1 MNDLIADRWILD
13 RPNSYIGRSVPRP
26 NAPRLAEGRGTFV
39 DDIDL
44 GKRTGHAAFVRSPHA
59 HARMRSIDTEA
70 AQDAPGVIAVVTGRE
85 LAEIHDPW
93 VGVLTHLEGLKSAPQ
108 YALPLETATWQGE
121 AVVAV
126 VAESRAK
133 AEDAAELVAIDW
145 EVLPAVTD
153 AATALDSGT
162 PVIHESLG
170 DNLAWRR
177 NANFGDVEAAYAEAD
192 HVIEETYV
200 FGRHTGVCVE
210 PRAILADWNP
220 AEEQLTVWHNTQCPH
235 MIQNILATHYR
246 LEEHRVRVVAR
257 DVGGSFGIKVHTYAD
272 EIATAGLSILLRRPV
287 KFVADRMES
296 FVSDIHA
303 RDHTVKGRIA
313 VRNDGTVLAFE
324 IDALTGIG
332 PYSMY
337 PRTSGIEANQI
348 VNLMGGPYAFDH
360 YRAQATVVFQ
370 NKNMMCQYRA
380 VGHPIKCAVTE
391 GLVDAAA
398 RATGLDPAEIRRR
411 NLRADDSYPCR
422 SAQGLPFENLSHQES
437 LAKLLDAMDYEGLKA
452 ERDALRGEGVYRG
465 IGLASFIEV
474 TNPSAMF
481 YGVGGARISAQDGAT
496 MRLDAKGN
504 VFVATGAT
512 EQGQGM
518 EAVISQVAATAV
530 GVPPGRLRIVTGDTD
545 HTPYGGGTWASRA
558 AGIGGEAV
566 AQAGRALRHQILR
579 AAATMLQED
588 AAKLDIRNAV
598 VVDAESGAERIGLD
612 EIGRICYYRPDTLPD
627 GFQSE
632 LVATRHYVPRKYP
645 FAFTNGVQALVPR
658 GRCRDWLD
666 HPHRPLV
673 HRGLRDGHQ
682 PAPRGR
688 ADPGRHRAGSRGRP
702 LGAVHLRPRRADA
715 ERQHGGLPRA
725 DGRRAPG
732 HAVRPRGVS
741 DRRVRPRGQ
750 GGGRGRHLRGAG
762 RSHER
767 AQRCARPARR
777 TAAHGHA
784 VHPTEGAA
792 RPRPDL
798 GVCAAGRFVK
808 REVGIRCQITDRMES
823 VRVSNPWNRHNS
835 RQFGGS
841 SGEFFHENFLRR
853 RLLAR
858 KSHQLLGSRTRIYS
872 L

>member
-1 MNDLIADRWILD
+1 MTDLIADRWLLD

-26 NAPRLAEGRGTFV
+26 NAPRLAQGRGAFV
-39 DDIDL
+39 DDIER
-44 GKRTGHAAFVRSPHA
+44 KRTGHVAFVRSPHA
-59 HARMRSIDTEA
+59 HARIRSIGVDA
-70 AQDAPGVIAVVTGRE
+70 AKAAPGVVAVVTGRE

-108 YALPLETATWQGE
+108 YALPLDTATWQGE
-121 AVVAV
+121 AVAAV
-126 VAESRAK
+126 VAESRAN
-133 AEDAAELVAIDW
+133 AEDGAELVEIDW

-153 AATALDSGT
+153 AQTALDPNT

-177 NANFGDVEAAYAEAD
+177 NVNFGDVDAACAEAD
-192 HVIEETYV
+192 HVIEETFV
-200 FGRHTGVCVE
+200 FGRHTGVCLE
-210 PRAILADWNP
+210 PRAILADWN
-220 AEEQLTVWHNTQCPH
+220 AGEEQLTVWHNTQCPH
-235 MIQNILATHYR
+235 MVQNILATHYR
-246 LEEHRVRVVAR
+246 LDEHRVRVIAG

-272 EIATAGLSILLRRPV
+272 EMATVGLSILLKRPV

-303 RDHTVKGRIA
+303 RDHRLTARIA
-313 VRNDGTVLAFE
+313 VRNDGAILAFE
-324 IDALTGIG
+324 IDDLTGIG

-348 VNLMGGPYAFDH
+348 VNLMGGPYVFDH

-391 GLVDAAA
+391 GLVDSAA
-398 RATGLDPAEIRRR
+398 RAVGMDPVDFRRR

-437 LAKLLDAMDYEGLKA
+437 LAKLVEAMNYDALKA
-452 ERDALRGEGVYRG
+452 ERDALREKGVHRG
-465 IGLASFIEV
+465 IGFASFIEV

-496 MRLDAKGN
+496 LRLDAKGN

-530 GVPPGRLRIVTGDTD
+530 GVSPDRLKIITGDTE

-566 AQAGRALRHQILR
+566 AQAGRALRLQILD
-579 AAATMLQED
+579 AAAAMLQEE
-588 AAKLDIRNAV
+588 AERLDIRDGV
-598 VVDAESGAERIGLD
+598 VVDAETGAERIGLD

-645 FAFTNGVQALVPR
+645 FAFTNGAQASYLEVDVETGFITLLDHWCIEDCGTVINPLLVDEQIRGGIVQGIGGALWEQCVYDDQGQMRNANMADYLVPMAAELPDMD
-658 GRCRDWLD
+658 C
-666 HPHRPLV
+666 
-673 HRGLRDGHQ
+673 GHVVS
-682 PAPRGR
+682 PTAES
-688 ADPGRHRAGSRGRP
+688 D
-702 LGAVHLRPRRADA
+702 LGAK
-715 ERQHGGLPRA
+715 
-725 DGRRAPG
+725 
-732 HAVRPRGVS
+732 
-741 DRRVRPRGQ
+741 
-750 GGGRGRHLRGAG
+750 GAG
-762 RSHER
+762 EAGTCGAPAAVMNALNDALAPFGAKLTDMPFTPQKVLR
-767 AQRCARPARR
+767 A
-777 TAAHGHA
+777 
-784 VHPTEGAA
+784 
-792 RPRPDL
+792 L
-798 GVCAAGRFVK
+798 G
-808 REVGIRCQITDRMES
+808 
-823 VRVSNPWNRHNS
+823 
-835 RQFGGS
+835 
-841 SGEFFHENFLRR
+841 
-853 RLLAR
+853 
-858 KSHQLLGSRTRIYS
+858 RI
-872 L
+872 

>member
-1 MNDLIADRWILD
+1 MTDLIADRWLLD

-26 NAPRLAEGRGTFV
+26 NAPRLTEGRGAFV
-39 DDIDL
+39 DDIET
-44 GKRTGHAAFVRSPHA
+44 GGRAGHAAFVRSPHA
-59 HARMRSIDTEA
+59 HARIGSIDAEA
-70 AQDAPGVIAVVTGRE
+70 ARAAPGVIAVVGGRE

-93 VGVLTHLEGLKSAPQ
+93 VGVLSHLKGLKSAPQ
-108 YALPLETATWQGE
+108 YALPLDTATWQGE

-133 AEDAAELVAIDW
+133 AEDAAELVKIDW

-153 AATALDSGT
+153 AETALDPAT
-162 PVIHESLG
+162 TVIHESLG

-177 NANFGDVEAAYAEAD
+177 NADFGDIEAAYAEAD
-192 HVIEETYV
+192 HIVEETYV
-200 FGRHTGVCVE
+200 FARHTGVCVE

-220 AEEQLTVWHNTQCPH
+220 GEGQLTVWHNNQCPH
-235 MIQNILATHYR
+235 MVQNILATHFH
-246 LEEHRVRVVAR
+246 LDEHRVRVIAR

-272 EIATAGLSILLRRPV
+272 EIATVGLSILLKRPV
-287 KFVADRMES
+287 KFVADRLES
-296 FVSDIHA
+296 FLSDIHA
-303 RDHTVKGRIA
+303 RDQRVLGKVA
-313 VRNDGTVLAFE
+313 VRDDGTILSFE
-324 IDALTGIG
+324 IDALSGIG

-380 VGHPIKCAVTE
+380 VGHPVKCAVTE

-411 NLRADDSYPCR
+411 NLRADDSYPCK

-437 LAKLLDAMDYEGLKA
+437 LAKLLDAMDYDALKE
-452 ERDALRGEGVYRG
+452 ERDALRAEGVYRG

-530 GVPPGRLRIVTGDTD
+530 GVPPERLKIVTGDTE

-566 AQAGRALRHQILR
+566 AQAGRALRQQILR
-579 AAATMLQED
+579 AAAVMLQEE
-588 AAKLDIRNAV
+588 AENLDIQGGV
-598 VVDAESGAERIGLD
+598 VVDKATGAERIGLD
-612 EIGRICYYRPDTLPD
+612 EVGRVCYYRPDTLPD

-632 LVATRHYVPRKYP
+632 LVATRHYVPRQYP
-645 FAFTNGVQALVPR
+645 FAFTNGAQASYLEVDVETGFISLLDHWCIEDCGTVINPQLVDEQIRGGIVQGLGAALWEQCVYDSDGQMLNATMADYLVPMAAELPDM
-658 GRCRDWLD
+658 RC
-666 HPHRPLV
+666 
-673 HRGLRDGHQ
+673 GHVVS
-682 PAPRGR
+682 PTFES
-688 ADPGRHRAGSRGRP
+688 D
-702 LGAVHLRPRRADA
+702 LGAKGVGEAGTCGAPAAVMNALNDA
-715 ERQHGGLPRA
+715 L
-725 DGRRAPG
+725 APF
-732 HAVRPRGVS
+732 
-741 DRRVRPRGQ
+741 
-750 GGGRGRHLRGAG
+750 
-762 RSHER
+762 
-767 AQRCARPARR
+767 
-777 TAAHGHA
+777 
-784 VHPTEGAA
+784 AA
-792 RPRPDL
+792 RLTDMPFTPQKVLRAL
-798 GVCAAGRFVK
+798 GK
-808 REVGIRCQITDRMES
+808 I
-823 VRVSNPWNRHNS
+823 
-835 RQFGGS
+835 
-841 SGEFFHENFLRR
+841 
-853 RLLAR
+853 
-858 KSHQLLGSRTRIYS
+858 
-872 L
+872 

>member
-1 MNDLIADRWILD
+1 MTDLIADRWILD

-26 NAPRLAEGRGTFV
+26 NAPRLAQGRGSFV
-39 DDIDL
+39 DDIEL
-44 GKRTGHAAFVRSPHA
+44 RRTGHAAFVRSPHA
-59 HARMRSIDTEA
+59 HARIRSIDTEA
-70 AQDAPGVIAVVTGRE
+70 AKAAPGVIAVVAGPE

-108 YALPLETATWQGE
+108 YALPLDTATWQGE
-121 AVVAV
+121 AVAAV

-153 AATALDSGT
+153 AATALDADT

-177 NANFGDVEAAYAEAD
+177 NANFGDVDAACAEAD
-192 HVIEETYV
+192 HVIEETFV
-200 FGRHTGVCVE
+200 FARHTGVCVE

-246 LEEHRVRVVAR
+246 LDEHRVRVIAG

-272 EIATAGLSILLRRPV
+272 EIATAGLSILLKRPV

-303 RDHTVKGRIA
+303 RDQRVRGTIA
-313 VRNDGTVLAFE
+313 VRNDGSILAFE
-324 IDALTGIG
+324 IDALSGIG

-348 VNLMGGPYAFDH
+348 VNLMGGPYEFDH

-380 VGHPIKCAVTE
+380 VGHPVKCAVTE
-391 GLVDAAA
+391 GLVDLAA
-398 RATGLDPAEIRRR
+398 RATGLDPAEFRRR

-437 LAKLLDAMDYEGLKA
+437 LAKLLDAMDYEALKA
-452 ERDALRGEGVYRG
+452 ERDALREQGVHRG

-496 MRLDAKGN
+496 MRLDARGN

-530 GVPPGRLRIVTGDTD
+530 GVPPERLKIVTGDTE

-566 AQAGRALRHQILR
+566 AQAGRALRQQILR
-579 AAATMLQED
+579 AAATMLQDE
-588 AAKLDIRNAV
+588 AANLDIRGGV
-598 VVDAESGAERIGLD
+598 VVDAETGAERIGLD

-645 FAFTNGVQALVPR
+645 FAFTNGAQASYLEVDVETGFITLLDHWCIEDCGTVINPLLVDEQIRGGIVQGFGGALWEQCIYDGEGQMLNANMADYLVPMAAELPDMH
-658 GRCRDWLD
+658 C
-666 HPHRPLV
+666 
-673 HRGLRDGHQ
+673 GHVVS
-682 PAPRGR
+682 PTAES
-688 ADPGRHRAGSRGRP
+688 D
-702 LGAVHLRPRRADA
+702 LGAK
-715 ERQHGGLPRA
+715 
-725 DGRRAPG
+725 
-732 HAVRPRGVS
+732 
-741 DRRVRPRGQ
+741 
-750 GGGRGRHLRGAG
+750 GAG
-762 RSHER
+762 EAGTCGAPAAVMNALNDALAPFGARVTDMPFTPQKVLR
-767 AQRCARPARR
+767 A
-777 TAAHGHA
+777 
-784 VHPTEGAA
+784 
-792 RPRPDL
+792 L
-798 GVCAAGRFVK
+798 G
-808 REVGIRCQITDRMES
+808 
-823 VRVSNPWNRHNS
+823 
-835 RQFGGS
+835 
-841 SGEFFHENFLRR
+841 
-853 RLLAR
+853 
-858 KSHQLLGSRTRIYS
+858 RI
-872 L
+872 

>member
-1 MNDLIADRWILD
+1 MTELIADRWLLD

-26 NAPRLAEGRGTFV
+26 NAPRLAEGRGAFV
-39 DDIDL
+39 DDIE
-44 GKRTGHAAFVRSPHA
+44 TGGRAGHVAFVRSPHA
-59 HARMRSIDTEA
+59 HARIGSIDAEA
-70 AQDAPGVIAVVTGRE
+70 ARAAPGVIAVVNGRE

-93 VGVLTHLEGLKSAPQ
+93 VGVLSHLKGLKSAPQ

-133 AEDAAELVAIDW
+133 AEDAAELVKIDW

-153 AATALDSGT
+153 AETALAPAT

-177 NANFGDVEAAYAEAD
+177 NADFGDVEAAYAEAD
-192 HVIEETYV
+192 HIVEETYV
-200 FGRHTGVCVE
+200 FARHTGVCVE

-220 AEEQLTVWHNTQCPH
+220 GEGQLTVWHNNQCPH
-235 MIQNILATHYR
+235 MVQNILATHFH
-246 LEEHRVRVVAR
+246 LDEHRVRVIAR

-272 EIATAGLSILLRRPV
+272 EIATVGLSLLLKRPV
-287 KFVADRMES
+287 KFVADRLES
-296 FVSDIHA
+296 FLSDIHA
-303 RDHTVKGRIA
+303 RDQRVAGKVA
-313 VRNDGTVLAFE
+313 VRDDGTILAFE
-324 IDALTGIG
+324 IDALSGIG

-348 VNLMGGPYAFDH
+348 VNLTGGPYAFDN

-380 VGHPIKCAVTE
+380 VGHPVKCAVTE

-411 NLRADDSYPCR
+411 NLRADDSYPCK
-422 SAQGLPFENLSHQES
+422 SAQGLPFENLSHQEC
-437 LAKLLDAMDYEGLKA
+437 LAKLLDAMDYDALKA
-452 ERDALRGEGVYRG
+452 ERDSLRTEGVYRG

-530 GVPPGRLRIVTGDTD
+530 GVPPERLKIVTGDTD

-566 AQAGRALRHQILR
+566 AQAGRALRQQILR
-579 AAATMLQED
+579 AAAVMLQEE
-588 AAKLDIRNAV
+588 AENLDIQGGV
-598 VVDAESGAERIGLD
+598 VVDRATGAERIGLD
-612 EIGRICYYRPDTLPD
+612 EVGRVCYYRPDTLPD

-632 LVATRHYVPRKYP
+632 LVATRHYVPRQYP
-645 FAFTNGVQALVPR
+645 FAFTNGAQASYLEVDVETGFISLLDHWCIEDCGTVINPLLVDEQIRGGIVQGLGAALWEQCVYDGDGQMLNATMADYLVPMAAELPDM
-658 GRCRDWLD
+658 RC
-666 HPHRPLV
+666 
-673 HRGLRDGHQ
+673 
-682 PAPRGR
+682 
-688 ADPGRHRAGSRGRP
+688 
-702 LGAVHLRPRRADA
+702 
-715 ERQHGGLPRA
+715 
-725 DGRRAPG
+725 G
-732 HAVRPRGVS
+732 HAVSPTFES
-741 DRRVRPRGQ
+741 DLGAK
-750 GGGRGRHLRGAG
+750 GAG
-762 RSHER
+762 E
-767 AQRCARPARR
+767 AGTCGAPA
-777 TAAHGHA
+777 A
-784 VHPTEGAA
+784 VMNALNDALTPFAA
-792 RPRPDL
+792 RLTDMPFTPQKVLRAL
-798 GVCAAGRFVK
+798 G
-808 REVGIRCQITDRMES
+808 
-823 VRVSNPWNRHNS
+823 
-835 RQFGGS
+835 
-841 SGEFFHENFLRR
+841 
-853 RLLAR
+853 
-858 KSHQLLGSRTRIYS
+858 RI
-872 L
+872 

>member
-1 MNDLIADRWILD
+1 MSDLIADRWLLD

-26 NAPRLAEGRGTFV
+26 NAPRLAEGRGAFV
-39 DDIDL
+39 DDIET
-44 GKRTGHAAFVRSPHA
+44 GGRTGHAAFVRSPHA
-59 HARMRSIDTEA
+59 HARIRSIDAEA
-70 AQDAPGVIAVVTGRE
+70 ARAAPGVIAVVNGRK

-133 AEDAAELVAIDW
+133 AEDAAELVTIDW
-145 EVLPAVTD
+145 EVLPAVVQ
-153 AATALDSGT
+153 AETALDPAT

-177 NANFGDVEAAYAEAD
+177 NVNFGDIEAAYAEAD
-192 HVIEETYV
+192 HVVEETYV
-200 FGRHTGVCVE
+200 FARHTGVCVE

-220 AEEQLTVWHNTQCPH
+220 GEEQLTVWHNNQCPH
-235 MIQNILATHYR
+235 MVQNILATHFH
-246 LEEHRVRVVAR
+246 LDEHRVRVIAR

-272 EIATAGLSILLRRPV
+272 EIATVGLSILLKRPV
-287 KFVADRMES
+287 KFVADRLES
-296 FVSDIHA
+296 FLSDIHA
-303 RDHTVKGRIA
+303 RDQRVLGKVA
-313 VRNDGTVLAFE
+313 VNDDGTILAFE
-324 IDALTGIG
+324 IDALSGIG

-337 PRTSGIEANQI
+337 PRTSGIESNQI
-348 VNLMGGPYAFDH
+348 VNLTGGPYAFDH

-380 VGHPIKCAVTE
+380 VGHPVKCAVTE
-391 GLVDAAA
+391 GLVDATA

-437 LAKLLDAMDYEGLKA
+437 LAKLLAAMDYDALKA
-452 ERDALRGEGVYRG
+452 ERDALRAEGVYRG

-496 MRLDAKGN
+496 MRLDARGN

-530 GVPPGRLRIVTGDTD
+530 GVPPERLKIVTGDTE

-566 AQAGRALRHQILR
+566 AQAGRALRQQILR
-579 AAATMLQED
+579 AAAVMLQEE
-588 AAKLDIRNAV
+588 AENLDIQGGV
-598 VVDAESGAERIGLD
+598 VVDRATGAERIGLD
-612 EIGRICYYRPDTLPD
+612 EVGRVCYYRPDTLPD

-645 FAFTNGVQALVPR
+645 FAFTNGAQASYLEVDVETGFISLLDHWCIEDCGTVINPQLVDEQIRGGIVQGLGGALWEQCVYDSDGQMVNATMADYLVPMAAELPDM
-658 GRCRDWLD
+658 RC
-666 HPHRPLV
+666 
-673 HRGLRDGHQ
+673 GHVVS
-682 PAPRGR
+682 PTFES
-688 ADPGRHRAGSRGRP
+688 D
-702 LGAVHLRPRRADA
+702 LGAKGVGEAGTCGAPAAVMNALNDALAPFDARLTDMPFTPQKVLRA
-715 ERQHGGLPRA
+715 
-725 DGRRAPG
+725 
-732 HAVRPRGVS
+732 
-741 DRRVRPRGQ
+741 
-750 GGGRGRHLRGAG
+750 
-762 RSHER
+762 
-767 AQRCARPARR
+767 
-777 TAAHGHA
+777 
-784 VHPTEGAA
+784 
-792 RPRPDL
+792 L
-798 GVCAAGRFVK
+798 GK
-808 REVGIRCQITDRMES
+808 I
-823 VRVSNPWNRHNS
+823 
-835 RQFGGS
+835 
-841 SGEFFHENFLRR
+841 
-853 RLLAR
+853 
-858 KSHQLLGSRTRIYS
+858 
-872 L
+872 